1 MEVNNIEVDEE
12 VYEKMIV
19 EVVNEEYYRKLR
31 KELDLGRPYYEDDV
45 IVVAKFKDGREER
58 FFAFT
63 EDIGYYVCGD
73 YLCLLDEN
81 GEPDPNKK
89 AVKVIEWW

>member
-1 MEVNNIEVDEE
+1 MEVDEE
-12 VYEKMIV
+12 VMPKMIV

-31 KELDLGRPYYEDDV
+31 KELDLGRPFYDDDV

-58 FFAFT
+58 FFALV
-63 EDIGYYVCGD
+63 EDVVCYVNGD
-73 YLCLLDEN
+73 YLCLWDEN
-81 GEPDPNKK
+81 EKPDPNKK